1 MKSLVTIL
9 LFSFVLFGCTS
20 SSSGYKE
27 FFRNSAPEKFNPT
40 TKVDVFS
47 YVDPCKIY
55 ETHKMFF
62 KNYLLLGSSSFNGPY
77 EDPTNSKEFAM
88 SIGSDV
94 LITHDKFTETTSS
107 GVKRYDLGG
116 IFLKNV
122 KNIKPIFDKTNVDF
136 PKSGISE
143 YDGIWINETYTIKIY
158 KSDEYIVGINKNLVT
173 NEWGNWE
180 PNQVKFLITKDN
192 FGIYMMG
199 AYHPVPAKFEINNF
213 GYLRLDIFN
222 Y

>member
-1 MKSLVTIL
+1 MPWSGSPGLDHRDNPVISPQKSR
-9 LFSFVLFGCTS
+9 SYSGTS
-20 SSSGYKE
+20 
-27 FFRNSAPEKFNPT
+27 T
-40 TKVDVFS
+40 TYGTQTTQIPYSVD
-47 YVDPCKIY
+47 
-55 ETHKMFF
+55 
-62 KNYLLLGSSSFNGPY
+62 
-77 EDPTNSKEFAM
+77 
-88 SIGSDV
+88 
-94 LITHDKFTETTSS
+94 
-107 GVKRYDLGG
+107 RYDQGA

-213 GYLRLDIFN
+213 GYLEISTQCTSALPFQFKKIE
-222 Y
+222 